1 MSVVFEIRQL
11 AWFHNNITISHKKK
25 HNFDF
30 SEIFVIFEYAEIAF
44 VYVKQRIENFRLDRR
59 ISNTMVKNFDTAFFC
74 MSNLYKRRGTKQ
86 PISFGV
92 EKLDG
97 YIVDATE
104 ETIEG
109 EELEVED
116 ENNNVVA
123 HFSGF
128 GIRYKRTASVIPL
141 VGATAPLPGDSF
153 KIGENF
159 EFIVKSVKKSRA
171 RKDVEKWDLEGT
183 YYPEVPMEE
192 IE

>member
-1 MSVVFEIRQL
+1 
-11 AWFHNNITISHKKK
+11 
-25 HNFDF
+25 
-30 SEIFVIFEYAEIAF
+30 
-44 VYVKQRIENFRLDRR
+44 
-59 ISNTMVKNFDTAFFC
+59 
-74 MSNLYKRRGTKQ
+74 MSNPYKLRGTKQ

-141 VGATAPLPGDSF
+141 VAASWRF
-153 KIGENF
+153 
-159 EFIVKSVKKSRA
+159 VKNRRELRVYCK
-171 RKDVEKWDLEGT
+171 VGQ
-183 YYPEVPMEE
+183 E
-192 IE
+192 IPCPQGR